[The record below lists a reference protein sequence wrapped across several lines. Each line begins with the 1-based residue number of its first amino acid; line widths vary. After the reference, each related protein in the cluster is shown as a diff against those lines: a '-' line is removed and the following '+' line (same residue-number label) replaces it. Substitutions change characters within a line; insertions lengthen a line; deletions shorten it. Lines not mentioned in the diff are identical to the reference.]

1 MPKENEKEDFTSQQK
16 ELNEHHSTE
25 ILQLKKQLEQQ
36 AIQIQKA
43 EKGRN
48 SMEKEI
54 ARIQNE
60 FQQFQQKIR
69 GTIKN
74 QEKILVDIMNKFKK
88 KQQDDIVKVETAIEK
103 IREAQDTLKI
113 SFTINEKKIMDVI
126 KNTVRTEMRR
136 VVQGREKELLMK
148 YWIEELK
155 EIISNFESLKKKKP
169 QEFTLELKKIS
180 EMIEI
185 FKQKLKK

>member
-1 MPKENEKEDFTSQQK
+1 MPKGNEKEDFTSQQK

-60 FQQFQQKIR
+60 FHQFQQKIR

-136 VVQGREKELLMK
+136 AVQGREKELLMK

-169 QEFTLELKKIS
+169 QEFSLELNQIA

>member
-1 MPKENEKEDFTSQQK
+1 MPKGNEKEDFKSQQK
-16 ELNEHHSTE
+16 ELNEQHSTE
-25 ILQLKKQLEQQ
+25 IVRLKKQVEQQ
-36 AIQIQKA
+36 AAQIQKA
-43 EKGRN
+43 EKGRK

-54 ARIQNE
+54 ARIQND
-60 FQQFQQKIR
+60 FQQFQQKIK

-88 KQQDDIVKVETAIEK
+88 KQKDDMLKVETAIEK
-103 IREAQDTLKI
+103 LREAQDTLKI
-113 SFTINEKKIMDVI
+113 SFTVNEKKLKEII
-126 KNTVRTEMRR
+126 NNTIQSEMRR
-136 VVQGREKELLMK
+136 SVMGKEKELMMK

-169 QEFTLELKKIS
+169 QEFSLELNQIA